1 MALSAPH
8 RVVLVQ
14 HRIDA
19 VCDLVRKVIIVL
31 DVAAV
36 DVNRQPAH
44 VDGLGVANCTAASCS
59 CLCQLTGVDF
69 WNREPG
75 KHTAHGV
82 RQAPH
87 RVHHNLAAL
96 LDALCHEFHEVGH
109 ILVSMRKR
117 SFLRNGETEG
127 AINRRGQIACNVLHA
142 PGVVIDTGCQHF
154 RDLIL
159 HLGQR
164 RGDGRLDGRPARG
177 RVGDDGC
184 VRIGDGVF
192 DHRHGCGHRC
202 ADCCYAYVLI

>member
-127 AINRRGQIACNVLHA
+127 AINRRGQIACSVLHA

-154 RDLIL
+154 RDLFFISVSAVEMVVL
-159 HLGQR
+159 MVVQLVVV
-164 RGDGRLDGRPARG
+164 LEMMA
-177 RVGDDGC
+177 VC
-184 VRIGDGVF
+184 VLAMVFLITVMAVVTAVRIAVTLTF
-192 DHRHGCGHRC
+192 
-202 ADCCYAYVLI
+202 